1 MKFLRE
7 NWSSLLTILLL
18 IVVGILVLVNPD
30 LYTTIIIR
38 VVGVLLTVLGIYDIV
53 KYFRSE
59 PMEAAKGSGFYSGV
73 IMVTAGAFCIFRLN
87 TLKSVF
93 PMMAVLYGVFQIVL
107 GYRKLQRMVD
117 ALRMKLPLW
126 WLQAISAGIS
136 LLFGYLIALNPG
148 MTLMNIWVFTGI
160 TMIIEGVFDAASLFV
175 RLKNRESNP
184 EKSSEE
190 TMPDPAE
197 QGAEPCESSSGV
209 VQ

>member
-7 NWSSLLTILLL
+7 NWSSLLMILFL

-38 VVGVLLTVLGIYDIV
+38 VVGVLLTLLGIYDIV
-53 KYFRSE
+53 KYFRSD

-73 IMVTAGAFCIFRLN
+73 MMVTAGGFCIFSLN

-93 PMMAVLYGVFQIVL
+93 PMMAVLYGIFQIVL
-107 GYRKLQRMVD
+107 GYRKLQHMVD

-136 LLFGYLIALNPG
+136 LLFGYLIALNSG
-148 MTLMNIWVFTGI
+148 MTLMSIWVFTGI
-160 TMIIEGVFDAASLFV
+160 TMIIEGVFDAASMFV
-175 RLKNRESNP
+175 TFRNRARN
-184 EKSSEE
+184 EE
-190 TMPDPAE
+190 ISKEAAPL
-197 QGAEPCESSSGV
+197 
-209 VQ
+209 

>member
-7 NWSSLLTILLL
+7 NWSSLLTILFL

-38 VVGVLLTVLGIYDIV
+38 VVGVLLTLLGIYDIV

-73 IMVTAGAFCIFRLN
+73 MMVTAGGFCIFRLN

-107 GYRKLQRMVD
+107 GYRKLQRTVD

-148 MTLMNIWVFTGI
+148 MTLMSIWVFTGI
-160 TMIIEGVFDAASLFV
+160 TMIIEGLFDAASLFV
-175 RLKNRESNP
+175 SLRKRENNAGINNT
-184 EKSSEE
+184 E
-190 TMPDPAE
+190 TRPDLAV
-197 QGAEPCESSSGV
+197 QGSEPCER
-209 VQ
+209 